1 MTYDSGA
8 SQLAPWLTIGVKR
21 ASTREEP
28 TSNNESVSDPYSC
41 LTDVADA
48 EIQEIIP
55 VHEKELLA
63 IEDGRLS
70 TKLPSNQDLRSRSV
84 SRQQSRSRPSS
95 RILNGFKSRSP
106 TKLPRIQTSGHF
118 DEEEEDKEE
127 ANKHLSDSEEDMDEE
142 LAPWLTPAGVKKE
155 QRSAK
160 NRSRSPRSQMNDENE
175 TEEETEHE
183 GVRSKTRSSRLKSR
197 SRSQTTSQDP
207 ESEKSASAK
216 VEGLAELSD
225 SRTLDVDK
233 TSVTKEK
240 SRSRS
245 RLNEADLEVEKSME
259 MSRSHIRDQNEP
271 LIERTQSA
279 KEMVKREKT
288 DTLKERSK
296 SHMDTPKKTEHKSE
310 DSRLAEPLLEQKQES
325 KPPEILI
332 QESTR
337 TFVKES
343 GTPRERSVKER
354 SRSPK
359 EKTVKERS
367 RLSKEKIVKEKS
379 RSPQRTRSSFEK
391 PMLPEVRPRSFISEG
406 HEDEQKDSGIEQSDM
421 SDTGMETVTMEM
433 VAREERTRSAINI
446 SSSAAGHQQRSR
458 SRSLIPASDHDTMI
472 LELQARTDFSRSPS
486 KSLKSSSDN
495 DKIQYLDNDTP
506 VDSKSR
512 PSSHKTSLQEH
523 GQTSWLTSD
532 SGPLDLDSRLDGEG
546 NDYEEELNLPGL
558 SAIGGE
564 SVTDDVKT
572 SRASRKKSRR
582 DSYAGI

>member
-28 TSNNESVSDPYSC
+28 KSSSESVSDPYSR
-41 LTDVADA
+41 LTDIADA

-70 TKLPSNQDLRSRSV
+70 TKLPSNQELRSRSV

-142 LAPWLTPAGVKKE
+142 LAPWLTPTGVKKE
-155 QRSAK
+155 RRSAK
-160 NRSRSPRSQMNDENE
+160 NRSRSPKSQMNDENE

-183 GVRSKTRSSRLKSR
+183 SVRSKTRSSRLKSR

-225 SRTLDVDK
+225 SSTLYVDK
-233 TSVTKEK
+233 TSVTKEN

-245 RLNEADLEVEKSME
+245 RLNEADLEIEKSKE
-259 MSRSHIRDQNEP
+259 MSSSQIRDQTEP

-296 SHMDTPKKTEHKSE
+296 SHMDAPKKTEHKSE
-310 DSRLAEPLLEQKQES
+310 DGRLAEPLLEQKQES

-337 TFVKES
+337 TFVKE

-367 RLSKEKIVKEKS
+367 RLSKEKIVQKKS

-391 PMLPEVRPRSFISEG
+391 PRLPEVRPRSFMSEG

-433 VAREERTRSAINI
+433 VAREERTKSAINR

-458 SRSLIPASDHDTMI
+458 SRSLIPASDHDTMT
-472 LELQARTDFSRSPS
+472 LELQARTDFSKSPS

-495 DKIQYLDNDTP
+495 DKIQYLDNGTP
-506 VDSKSR
+506 VDSKTR

-523 GQTSWLTSD
+523 GQTSRLTSD